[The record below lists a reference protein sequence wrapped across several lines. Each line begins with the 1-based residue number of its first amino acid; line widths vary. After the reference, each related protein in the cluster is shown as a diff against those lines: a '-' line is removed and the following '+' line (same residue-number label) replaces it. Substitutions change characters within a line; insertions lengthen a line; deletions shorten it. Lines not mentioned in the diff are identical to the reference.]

1 MTNRSTIP
9 LAVGRLDE
17 TIKRLGHKRWF
28 AAVGKRV
35 APRMD
40 RFLLRVTGGR
50 GVTIGRKSLP
60 TLFLTTTGRKSG
72 QERVTPLLY
81 FRDGDN
87 VIVAG
92 SNWGQTHHPAWALN
106 LKANPHATMQ
116 IGRDKADVVARVA
129 EGDERERLW
138 PMLEEKWPAYRTYR
152 ERSGR
157 DIMVF
162 VLERAG

>member
-1 MTNRSTIP
+1 M
-9 LAVGRLDE
+9 GRLDE

-28 AAVGKRV
+28 ATVGKHV
-35 APRMD
+35 APRVD

-50 GVTIGRKSLP
+50 GVAIGRKGLP

-81 FRDGDN
+81 FRDGGN

-106 LKANPHATMQ
+106 LKANPRAKMQ
-116 IGRDKADVVARVA
+116 IGREKVDVVARVA

-138 PMLEEKWPAYRTYR
+138 PELEEKWPAYRTYT

-162 VLERAG
+162 VLEPASAE